1 MCGVVAAQSIGEPA
15 TQMTLN
21 TFHTA
26 GVSKKSVTL
35 VRLPMPNLAAVRL
48 GLHGSFAPS
57 CLCVYQ
63 PPYRVLVCRPHRVSP
78 VPAAPLCAYGHVR
91 CEAPASA

>member
-26 GVSKKSVTL
+26 GTTKKSVTL
-35 VRLPMPNLAAVRL
+35 VRKPPLRSVTALLPSVVVSAIA
-48 GLHGSFAPS
+48 HGALMSPL
-57 CLCVYQ
+57 LC
-63 PPYRVLVCRPHRVSP
+63 
-78 VPAAPLCAYGHVR
+78 PLML
-91 CEAPASA
+91 